1 MEKNPTRIIKQ
12 IKIIGAPHPAEFSN
26 TPISKD
32 PDQAPTRFEADI
44 IPKKRKI
51 NTFWSIIAFM
61 QYQVKKRSLKV
72 TIMMFSNENMA
83 WPQK

>member
-51 NTFWSIIAFM
+51 SIFWLIIAFT
-61 QYQVKKRSLKV
+61 QYQIKTTKSK
-72 TIMMFSNENMA
+72 SNDYGI
-83 WPQK
+83 

>member
-51 NTFWSIIAFM
+51 STLSIIAFI
-61 QYQVKKRSLKV
+61 QYQVKTTKSE
-72 TIMMFSNENMA
+72 SND
-83 WPQK
+83 QSVQL